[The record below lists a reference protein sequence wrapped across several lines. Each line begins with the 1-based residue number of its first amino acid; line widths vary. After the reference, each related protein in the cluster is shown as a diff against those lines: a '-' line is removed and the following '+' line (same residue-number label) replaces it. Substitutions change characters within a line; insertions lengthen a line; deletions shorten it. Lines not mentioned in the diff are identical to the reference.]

1 MFDISVVWEYRSALL
16 NGLWMTCWISA
27 LSILCGF
34 IIGALVCVA
43 RRAHNPLLRAL
54 ATVYIS
60 ALRGTPILIQ
70 LAIIFFFL
78 PLAGINIPSL
88 LAAIIALALNSS
100 AFQAEI
106 LRGGFQMLPKGQL
119 EAAWDFGFS
128 RWQSLLHVELPQ
140 VVRNTLPALVNDA
153 IDIIK
158 NSSLIS
164 TIAVTELMRVA
175 QQYSSTTYRPLEFF
189 TAAGLLYLVLTLS
202 VGRAGQ
208 YLERRLSHR

>member
-1 MFDISVVWEYRSALL
+1 MFDISVVWEYRGALL

-27 LSILCGF
+27 VAIVCGF
-34 IIGALVCVA
+34 VIGALICVA
-43 RRAHNPLLRAL
+43 RQSSNPLIRGA

-78 PLAGINIPSL
+78 PLAGINIPSI

-128 RWQSLLHVELPQ
+128 RWQSLLHVQLPQ
-140 VVRNTLPALVNDA
+140 VVRATLPALINDA

-202 VGRAGQ
+202 VGRLGQ
-208 YLERRLSHR
+208 YLERRLSYR

>member
-1 MFDISVVWEYRSALL
+1 MFDISVVWEYRGALL

-27 LSILCGF
+27 IAILCGF
-34 IIGALVCVA
+34 VIGALICVA
-43 RRAHNPLLRAL
+43 RRSGNPLLRGA
-54 ATVYIS
+54 ATVYVS

-78 PLAGINIPSL
+78 PLAGINIPSI

-106 LRGGFQMLPKGQL
+106 LRGGFQMLPRGQL

-140 VVRNTLPALVNDA
+140 VVRSTLPALVNDA
-153 IDIIK
+153 VDIIK

-202 VGRAGQ
+202 VGSLGQ
-208 YLERRLSHR
+208 YLERRLSYR

>member
-1 MFDISVVWEYRSALL
+1 MFDISVVWEYRGALL

-27 LSILCGF
+27 VAIICGF
-34 IIGALVCVA
+34 IIGALICVA
-43 RRAHNPLLRAL
+43 RQSGNPLIRGA

-78 PLAGINIPSL
+78 PLAGINIPSI

-119 EAAWDFGFS
+119 EAGWDFGFS
-128 RWQSLLHVELPQ
+128 RWQSLLHIELPQ
-140 VVRNTLPALVNDA
+140 VVRTTLPALVNDA

-189 TAAGLLYLVLTLS
+189 TACGLLYLVLTLS
-202 VGRAGQ
+202 VGSAGQ

>member
-1 MFDISVVWEYRSALL
+1 MFDLGVVWEYRGALL
-16 NGLWMTCWISA
+16 NGLWMTFWISGI
-27 LSILCGF
+27 SIFFGF
-34 IIGALVCVA
+34 IIGALICQA
-43 RRAHNPLLRAL
+43 RRAENPVIRGL

-78 PLAGINIPSL
+78 PLAGINIPSI
-88 LAAIIALALNSS
+88 LAAIIALSLNSS

-128 RWQSLLHVELPQ
+128 RWQSLIHVELPQ
-140 VVRNTLPALVNDA
+140 VARNTLPALVNDA

-175 QQYSSTTYRPLEFF
+175 QQYSSTTYRPIEFF
-189 TAAGLLYLVLTLS
+189 IAAGLLYLVLTTAVS
-202 VGRAGQ
+202 QAGQ
-208 YLERRLSHR
+208 YLERRLSYR